1 MSSDA
6 SGVSSLFDIFHL
18 LWSTP
23 FQIILSLYLLYR
35 TIGVSAVGGFVVMA
49 ISIPLNISLSRK
61 ARNSNKKVIKSK
73 DSRIKFIAELI
84 ANIKLVKLFSWEIP
98 MLDKISNVRNNMEL
112 PALRE
117 YGYLGS
123 IVFFVLSITPNLVSL
138 STLAIYAF
146 FDNESRG
153 PLNTQLI
160 FVTLSLLN
168 NLRFSLTRAP
178 MILSSVIEILY
189 SVERLESFF
198 NEPEFDKDAVIYENR
213 NVNPDPSNNNSSS
226 QISTEATGLLENATY
241 KQSSDFNSSLAHNPN
256 QEYSII
262 MEHAKFFWDNETEF
276 KLDVNIRLGKNECV
290 GIVGS
295 IGSGKSSFISAIVG
309 EMNKESGKAIINGSI
324 AYSPQTPWIMNA
336 TLRENIVFGNAF
348 DKDFYDLVVEACELQ
363 LDISFM
369 PAGDFTEIGERGVTL
384 SGGQKARVSLARAVY
399 SRPDI
404 ILLDDTLSALDVTV
418 GKRIFQK
425 VIGPNGIM
433 KGSTRIVVTHSM
445 QYISDFDRILIMKN
459 GKIAANGKHSIQI
472 DSILREMNF
481 LNSGDIFSS
490 NTSECFGMETNE
502 QKSSKKVLIEKNLQA
517 PTSSKRSKLLT
528 VEESQTS
535 RVSRSTYILFL
546 KSCGFKNVALATFLL
561 LMASANGI
569 LSNFTLKYWADSN
582 DDDLPHKKISPA
594 VFLAIYAFFGF
605 LGALSTSLL
614 SFTIRAVCAINS
626 AKKTHSMMLSGI
638 INSPMSFFYTT
649 PIGRIINRF
658 SSDQSI
664 IDQMLPRNFLS
675 WSTAI
680 MSAVS
685 SILVICLSFPVF
697 IILAVP
703 LIIAYLMVQEYYLQ
717 TSRQLKRI
725 SSILLSPIYSHFTES
740 VVGISTIRSFKQQ
753 DRFEAEN
760 QDKLNKYLS
769 ASLTYDSLSQWESLR
784 IEGLG
789 SVIVLMSTLLGV
801 IYIQLFGTI
810 DASLAALSIVY
821 SLQFTNALSRSVGTY
836 CSIETNLISVERVY
850 EYINLPSEFEDTPE
864 LLESKAENF
873 KLGED
878 WPEIGNLN
886 VDNLVV
892 RYFKNTEPALKG
904 VSLQIKG
911 GEKIGVVGR
920 TGSGKS
926 TLASSLFRLIEPEEG
941 KIFIDEVN
949 TRSIEL
955 LNLRKNISIIPQE
968 SILVSGTLRYNLDPN
983 DVYSDDELWR
993 AIELVNLKEVVG
1005 SKSLE
1010 MMVLNDGAN
1019 FSAGQKQLVCLA
1031 RVILKRSKVLIL
1043 DEATASVDLAT
1054 EAIILSTID
1063 KEFSDCTVITIAH
1076 RLETVVNCDK
1086 ILYFDDG
1093 KVVES
1098 GSPSELLKNKDSRF
1112 YTLYN
1117 GL

>member
-1 MSSDA
+1 
-6 SGVSSLFDIFHL
+6 
-18 LWSTP
+18 
-23 FQIILSLYLLYR
+23 
-35 TIGVSAVGGFVVMA
+35 
-49 ISIPLNISLSRK
+49 
-61 ARNSNKKVIKSK
+61 
-73 DSRIKFIAELI
+73 
-84 ANIKLVKLFSWEIP
+84 
-98 MLDKISNVRNNMEL
+98 MEL

-123 IVFFVLSITPNLVSL
+123 IVFFVISITPNLVSL

-189 SVERLESFF
+189 SIERLESFF

-213 NVNPDPSNNNSSS
+213 NVNPDPSNKSSLI
-226 QISTEATGLLENATY
+226 QISTETTGLLESLSY
-241 KQSSDFNSSLAHNPN
+241 KQSPDFNSSLAHHPN

-262 MEHAKFFWDNETEF
+262 MEHAKFFWDNESDF
-276 KLDVNIRLGKNECV
+276 KLDINIRLGTNECV

-433 KGSTRIVVTHSM
+433 KRSTRVVVTHSM
-445 QYISDFDRILIMKN
+445 QYISIFDQILIMKN
-459 GKIAANGKHSIQI
+459 GKIAANGKHSVEI

-481 LNSGDIFSS
+481 LNSGDTFSP
-490 NTSECFGMETNE
+490 NTNECFVMETND
-502 QKSSKKVLIEKNLQA
+502 QKSLRKSLIDTNLQA
-517 PTSSKRSKLLT
+517 QTSLKGSKLLT

-535 RVSRSTYILFL
+535 RVSRATYILFL
-546 KSCGFKNVALATFLL
+546 KSCGLKNIGIAIFLL
-561 LMASANGI
+561 LMVSTNGI
-569 LSNFTLKYWADSN
+569 LSNFTLKSWADNN
-582 DDDLPHKKISPA
+582 DGDPSHKIPPE
-594 VFLAIYAFFGF
+594 VFLAIYALFGF
-605 LGALSTSLL
+605 LVALSTSFL
-614 SFTIRAVCAINS
+614 SFTVRAICSINS
-626 AKKTHSMMLSGI
+626 AKMTHSMMLSGI

-658 SSDQSI
+658 SSDQSL
-664 IDQMLPRNFLS
+664 IDRMLPRNFLS

-680 MSAVS
+680 MSAMS
-685 SILVICLSFPVF
+685 SILVICFSFPVF
-697 IILAVP
+697 IILVIP
-703 LIIAYLMVQEYYLQ
+703 LIILYLVVQEYYLQ

-753 DRFEAEN
+753 DRFETEN
-760 QDKLNKYLS
+760 QDKLNRYLS
-769 ASLTYDSLSQWESLR
+769 ASLTYSSLGRWQSLR

-789 SVIVLMSTLLGV
+789 SLIVLISTLLGV

-821 SLQFTNALSRSVGTY
+821 SLQFTNALSRSVGAY

-873 KLGED
+873 KLGEG

-955 LNLRKNISIIPQE
+955 LSLRKNISIIPQE

-983 DVYSDDELWR
+983 DIYSDDELWR

-1031 RVILKRSKVLIL
+1031 RVILKKSKVLIL

-1054 EAIILSTID
+1054 EAIILNTID

-1098 GSPSELLKNKDSRF
+1098 GSPSELLKNKDSLF
-1112 YTLYN
+1112 YSLYN